1 MDTHQLY
8 LAFITEYPYISV
20 DESVIENYVKENP
33 QITNC
38 YMDLDLLRD
47 YILSQGLEDEIE
59 L

>member
-1 MDTHQLY
+1 MDTNQLY

-38 YMDLDLLRD
+38 SKDLDLLKD
-47 YILSQGLEDEIE
+47 YILSKGLEDEIE

>member
-20 DESVIENYVKENP
+20 DEPVIENYVKENP
-33 QITNC
+33 KITNC
-38 YMDLDLLRD
+38 SMDLDLLRD

>member
-38 YMDLDLLRD
+38 PKDLDLLMD

>member
-20 DESVIENYVKENP
+20 NESVIENYVKENP
-33 QITNC
+33 QITNSSK
-38 YMDLDLLRD
+38 DLDLLKD
-47 YILSQGLEDEIE
+47 YILSKGLEDEIE

>member
-8 LAFITEYPYISV
+8 LAFIKEYPFITV
-20 DESVIENYVKENP
+20 NEDVIEDFVKQYP
-33 QITNC
+33 QVTNSSK
-38 YMDLDLLRD
+38 DLDLLMD

>member
-1 MDTHQLY
+1 MDTNQLY

-38 YMDLDLLRD
+38 SMDLDLLRD

>member
-33 QITNC
+33 QITNSFK
-38 YMDLDLLRD
+38 DLDLLKD
-47 YILSQGLEDEIE
+47 YILSKGLEDEIE

>member
-38 YMDLDLLRD
+38 YMDLDLLMD

>member
-8 LAFITEYPYISV
+8 LAFIKEYPFITV
-20 DESVIENYVKENP
+20 NEDVIRDFVKQYP
-33 QITNC
+33 KITNSSK
-38 YMDLDLLRD
+38 DLDLLMD

>member
-8 LAFITEYPYISV
+8 LALITEYPYISV

-33 QITNC
+33 QITNSSK
-38 YMDLDLLRD
+38 DLDLLKD
-47 YILSQGLEDEIE
+47 YILSKGLEDEIE